1 MSVDPRDQLQQA
13 VGGWRGAIE
22 SGAPSVAFLVAY
34 QVSGRDLT
42 LALRAAGI
50 VALVATAARI
60 ARRGSLQ
67 FVASGV
73 LGVAVSAWL
82 VARTGQAKDYFVP
95 GLITNVLWG
104 AAYLASVL
112 LRYPLIGI
120 LVGSV
125 EGQPL
130 KWVRDTERRR
140 AAMLATWGFVALFA
154 LRLAIEVP
162 LYLAGALNALGIA
175 KLVLGWPP
183 YVLAA
188 WIAYRLMSP
197 FFGSAPAEDLL

>member
-1 MSVDPRDQLQQA
+1 MSVDPRDQLQRA
-13 VGGWRGAIE
+13 IGGWRGAIE
-22 SGAPSVAFLVAY
+22 SGAPSAAFLVVY
-34 QVSGRDLT
+34 QVAGHEASP
-42 LALRAAGI
+42 ALRAAGI
-50 VALVATAARI
+50 IAIVAAVLRI

-130 KWVRDTERRR
+130 KWVRDADRRR

-162 LYLAGALNALGIA
+162 LYLAGALNALGVA

-188 WIAYRLMSP
+188 WMAYRLLRP
-197 FFGSAPAEDLL
+197 YFGSAPAEDLL